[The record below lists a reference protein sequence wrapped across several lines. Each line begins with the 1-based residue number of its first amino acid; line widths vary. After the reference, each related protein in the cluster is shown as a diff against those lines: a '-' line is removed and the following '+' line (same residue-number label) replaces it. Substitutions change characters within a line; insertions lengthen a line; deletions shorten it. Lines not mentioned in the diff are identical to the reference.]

1 MGLFSGLGKM
11 VGGFA
16 AKAHAKRAQRRA
28 SAEKKKRTAELKS
41 LESSRQAITNPYE
54 NTKDLSSLASDL
66 SGKLSNPFASLSVST
81 AGAEMQAEQTDIALA
96 NTLDTLR
103 ATGAGAGGATA
114 LAQAALQGKKG
125 IAAGIEKQEAGNEK
139 MRAQGE
145 QTLQRQRLEEG
156 KRIQGVQISEGKRV
170 QQADSQGKRFMFN
183 ALEARETDKIDYTR
197 KLRDGA
203 KNRELGA
210 AQAKATAIGTIANG
224 LGSAVDG
231 LAVGG
236 YLGTGDLAKAGGY
249 VEP

>member
-1 MGLFSGLGKM
+1 MIGVLGGALS
-11 VGGFA
+11 VAGGIFGA
-16 AKAHAKRAQRRA
+16 ATASKQRRN
-28 SAEKKKRTAELKS
+28 AETKKRILNNKLRS
-41 LESSRQAITNPYE
+41 LELNRQDIINPYE
-54 NTKDLSSLASDL
+54 DVQNL
-66 SGKLSNPFASLSVST
+66 SGLISNPFANLGVAT
-81 AGAEMQAEQTDIALA
+81 QAAEMKIEQADISLA

-103 ATGAGAGGATA
+103 STGSSAGGATA